1 MVDGTGGSTR
11 GQAAIMGDVV
21 LTRRAFTRR
30 VVVVAAFG
38 AIASWLASAAAS
50 ALVPHL
56 PDGVSHVERARVAR
70 LAESADVA
78 TCVDAVPFVGR
89 LPVFAYLIDHA
100 EFDPHR
106 TPLLRL

>member
-56 PDGVSHVERARVAR
+56 PDGVPAVERARVAP
-70 LAESADVA
+70 LAESADGATRVGARPCVA
-78 TCVDAVPFVGR
+78 RPPR
-89 LPVFAYLIDHA
+89 FAYLLGHP
-100 EFDPHR
+100 E
-106 TPLLRL
+106 